1 MNTIPVYFYTEAAI
15 ENQFFS
21 FICRHCERQLGADY
35 IMPNTKSRYENL
47 CITCAQEMRAIAHED
62 MKAIR
67 EALVL
72 EALSRDMRMHS

>member
-35 IMPNTKSRYENL
+35 IMLNDYDLERYENL
-47 CITCAQEMRAIAHED
+47 CITCAQEMRALVHED

-67 EALVL
+67 KAV
-72 EALSRDMRMHS
+72 AQINS